1 MDFNLEK
8 VTNTNIEYLEKTKLY
23 NIFQYAHDLPGEE
36 IERIKRYVKSHIP
49 MELENY
55 RIIKIDNEI
64 VGCVLVVNKDDGVM
78 LDEIYIESDFRN
90 KGIGT
95 KIIKEILQENKVVY
109 LWVYKENEK
118 AISLYK
124 KLGFKV
130 VDETDTRF
138 FMKYEQ

>member
-1 MDFNLEK
+1 
-8 VTNTNIEYLEKTKLY
+8 
-23 NIFQYAHDLPGEE
+23 
-36 IERIKRYVKSHIP
+36 
-49 MELENY
+49 
-55 RIIKIDNEI
+55 
-64 VGCVLVVNKDDGVM
+64 M